1 LDETLEISRC
11 KASKRLAKA
20 ITQIAAFMP
29 FKETKKLLADLIG
42 VDVSVTFI
50 EDITVKVGNR
60 LHRDMQ
66 EKARRP
72 YAIKD
77 REENVTT
84 LYIGADGA
92 MVPLVGEESV
102 EYKENKLGIVFNNND
117 LVHKTTKKGKT
128 STQIKKKRLVSSLA
142 EGVEP
147 FKKMLFSAAVE
158 KGYYAA
164 KEVVFLSDGATWL
177 EKCKDE
183 YFSKAVKILDW
194 YHATEHLWTTAH
206 ALFGET
212 NEGACRCW
220 VTPYEEL
227 LWNGKVEEVIAL
239 IKTEIL
245 SRKKNQQPLIELHGY
260 YISNKDNMRYDLYR
274 NNGWFIGSGFIE
286 SANKYIVTQR
296 LKQSGMKWTKKS
308 ANAIIWVR
316 CKYYE
321 KEWDSYWD
329 STTLPCLLDRVSD
342 VRAA

>member
-1 LDETLEISRC
+1 
-11 KASKRLAKA
+11 LAKA

-147 FKKMLFSAAVE
+147 FKKMLF
-158 KGYYAA
+158 
-164 KEVVFLSDGATWL
+164 F
-177 EKCKDE
+177 C
-183 YFSKAVKILDW
+183 
-194 YHATEHLWTTAH
+194 
-206 ALFGET
+206 
-212 NEGACRCW
+212 
-220 VTPYEEL
+220 
-227 LWNGKVEEVIAL
+227 
-239 IKTEIL
+239 
-245 SRKKNQQPLIELHGY
+245 
-260 YISNKDNMRYDLYR
+260 
-274 NNGWFIGSGFIE
+274 SG
-286 SANKYIVTQR
+286 
-296 LKQSGMKWTKKS
+296 
-308 ANAIIWVR
+308 
-316 CKYYE
+316 
-321 KEWDSYWD
+321 
-329 STTLPCLLDRVSD
+329 
-342 VRAA
+342 